1 MLCYGGKEDYKHIE
15 FMKKIIFQVRWHG
28 RHGIH
33 GICVFARVVESELL
47 WVFHERCVA
56 WGEEQTSLCSGLAS
70 SGDESQVKSK
80 VFWRN
85 KHHKSHQILLP
96 LLLGGELRDYF

>member
-15 FMKKIIFQVRWHG
+15 FMKKLYFKSDGMGDMEFMVF
-28 RHGIH
+28 
-33 GICVFARVVESELL
+33 VFFARVVESELL
-47 WVFHERCVA
+47 WVFHKSCVA
-56 WGEEQTSLCSGLAS
+56 WGEGQTSLCSGLAS
-70 SGDESQVKSK
+70 SGDESQVKSQ